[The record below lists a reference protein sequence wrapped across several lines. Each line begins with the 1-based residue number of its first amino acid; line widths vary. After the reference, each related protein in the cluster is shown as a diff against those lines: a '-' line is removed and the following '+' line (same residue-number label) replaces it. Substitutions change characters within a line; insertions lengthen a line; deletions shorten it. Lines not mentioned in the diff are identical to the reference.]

1 MAHYNEI
8 DELRRQAAK
17 LRVMLMAARDARAKK
32 ASEINTGTLATI
44 DGKFEHESIL
54 REMIL
59 FDQDAQIVEAIE
71 KALY

>member
-1 MAHYNEI
+1 MAHYSEV
-8 DELRRQAAK
+8 DEMRRQCAK
-17 LRVMLMAARDARAKK
+17 LRVMFLAARDARAKR
-32 ASEINTGTLATI
+32 AAEVNTGTLATKE
-44 DGKFEHESIL
+44 GKFEHESIL